1 MVIDD
6 ISWAVKDTS
15 PAGAGKITEIGWYC
29 NNATP
34 EVNFE
39 VGIYGHNVGDDNPE
53 AIVGVSRTNAKGT
66 SSGWKRVTGLNIAIS
81 PNTIYW
87 IAVQVDN
94 LGTTTDSE
102 RSSASGERFDYKAGD
117 GTLTDPWAVSDQG
130 YDQKAAIYAVYES
143 AGSTP
148 KIDSPG
154 VGKEWLG
161 DNQAQ
166 GIY

>member
-1 MVIDD
+1 MVIDGL
-6 ISWAVKDTS
+6 SWAVKDTS

-34 EVNFE
+34 ETNFE
-39 VGIYGHNVGDDNPE
+39 VAIYAHNVGDDNPE

-87 IAVQVDN
+87 IAVQVDD
-94 LGTTTDSE
+94 LGTTTDGE
-102 RSSASGERFDYKAGD
+102 RSSASGEKFDYKLGD
-117 GTLTDPWAVSDQG
+117 GTLTDPWAVSDTSH
-130 YDQKAAIYAVYES
+130 DQKAAIYAVYES
-143 AGSTP
+143 AAGTA
-148 KIDSPG
+148 KNKTPG
-154 VGKEWLG
+154 VSKKWLG